1 MPDIHAYLSSGVVD
15 AEARAARAWRRIQH
29 KPSSI
34 TVTRGST
41 TLAAQTVRL
50 DWKTVREV
58 RGAAGA
64 AAERELVILG
74 VSGHPD
80 ATIEDT
86 DLVRGDRFSTGG
98 AIYQVKDVVSYPGEI
113 QATAARMT

>member
-1 MPDIHAYLSSGVVD
+1 MPDISAYLSSG
-15 AEARAARAWRRIQH
+15 AISAGPRAVRTWRRIQH

-34 TVTRGST
+34 TIVRGST

-58 RGAAGA
+58 RGAAGE

-74 VSGHPD
+74 VAGHPD
-80 ATIEDT
+80 ETIADT
-86 DLVRGDRFSTGG
+86 NLARGDRFSHGG
-98 AIYQVKDVVSYPGEI
+98 GIYQVKDVVSYPGEI